1 LQKRDRVDTVVV
13 MAMTSR
19 TVTRLSGTRL
29 TGDLMDEGKAVGL
42 AEVDV
47 VGLLEA
53 GDKELV
59 VRLHR
64 LLQHMPIR

>member
-1 LQKRDRVDTVVV
+1 
-13 MAMTSR
+13 
-19 TVTRLSGTRL
+19 
-29 TGDLMDEGKAVGL
+29 MDEGKAVGL